1 VHRDISTRRS
11 LVSALT
17 AGGSA
22 LLLSFA
28 LVACGTD
35 PTSPSAERHAHTPTP
50 SATLS
55 ETDTSEDA
63 TDRPTTE
70 PDDADPAGKGGKGKK
85 DTKDAG
91 SSAPKPAKKKDAEA
105 SDGKKKPGA
114 EQTALAELD
123 SLPVKGRAP
132 KTGYDRESFRWRDD
146 VDHNGCDTRNDVLR
160 RDLSDIVL
168 KPDTKGCVV
177 LIGTLEDS
185 PYSGKDVHF
194 HQQDD
199 NNLDIDHV
207 VALSAAWQTGAGSWS
222 DDQRRE
228 FANDPRNL
236 LAVESSL
243 NRQKG
248 DGDAATWLPPKKS
261 ARCDYVARQIG
272 VKHDYD
278 LWVTRSEKDAMTRV
292 LSSCDDPEAFDDS
305 DDAVGWPGPGKGDG
319 AREATAKEMRA
330 GDSVR
335 GGASSSGG
343 KQRSSSGGASDRAQ
357 DSSKD
362 SSGGDV
368 SYKNCDAVRA
378 AGKAP
383 IRRGEPGYAEH
394 LDRDGDGV
402 GCE

>member
-1 VHRDISTRRS
+1 MHRAKTLRRPFTS
-11 LVSALT
+11 VL
-17 AGGSA
+17 GGSAA
-22 LLLSFA
+22 LLLSLS
-28 LVACGTD
+28 LVGCGTE
-35 PTSPSAERHAHTPTP
+35 TSSSQAERHVQTP
-50 SATLS
+50 SATSAQDTES
-55 ETDTSEDA
+55 EQPADEKTPKDTSGAD
-63 TDRPTTE
+63 T
-70 PDDADPAGKGGKGKK
+70 DADTTPRKTHSSAKDKK
-85 DTKDAG
+85 KAQKG
-91 SSAPKPAKKKDAEA
+91 SSAKTEKSSEKKSHSSGGD
-105 SDGKKKPGA
+105 
-114 EQTALAELD
+114 TAAQELD
-123 SLPVKGRAP
+123 SLKVKGRAP

-168 KPDTKGCVV
+168 KPGTKGCVV

-185 PYSGKDVHF
+185 PYSGDDVHF

-248 DGDAATWLPPKKS
+248 DGDAATWLPPSKS
-261 ARCDYVARQIG
+261 ARCNYVARQIG

-278 LWVTRSEKDAMTRV
+278 LWVTRSEKDAMARV
-292 LSSCDDPEAFDDS
+292 LSGCSDPAAFDDS
-305 DDAVGWPGPGKGDG
+305 AKAVGWPGPGAGDG
-319 AREATAKEMRA
+319 AREATAEEMR
-330 GDSVR
+330 GT
-335 GGASSSGG
+335 GKASSADGRTTPGRTSGTG
-343 KQRSSSGGASDRAQ
+343 KGSSHGTKGSGT
-357 DSSKD
+357 
-362 SSGGDV
+362 
-368 SYKNCDAVRA
+368 YYENCDAVRA

-383 IRRGEPGYAEH
+383 IRRGEPGYGKH
-394 LDRDGDGV
+394 LDRDEDGV